1 MTAPAPV
8 PAAATP
14 ISGSRQVTSLQ
25 CLTISCAVCDLAAWE
40 EYVVHFH
47 SERELWEWISGEG
60 WTVRRD
66 DTVLCPTHSADAD
79 CAENGHAWDDWYA
92 LTSDPETEYRY
103 CEHCSAGE
111 ERRIDRQRHPLSV
124 IRLHASTS
132 NPSLTPDRRP
142 P

>member
-1 MTAPAPV
+1 MTAPAPG

-40 EYVVHFH
+40 EYVVHFY
-47 SERELWEWISGEG
+47 SERELWEWISREG

-111 ERRIDRQRHPLSV
+111 ERRIGRQRHPCPSSG
-124 IRLHASTS
+124 STRAH
-132 NPSLTPDRRP
+132 PTQA
-142 P
+142 